1 MEPVK
6 DAQPKPVDDGA
17 RWQEYEAR
25 KQAWAAAHPGATDA
39 EYRWAI
45 REIADDL
52 GI

>member
-1 MEPVK
+1 MQPVK
-6 DAQPKPVDDGA
+6 DKQREPVSEAA

-25 KQAWAAAHPGATDA
+25 KQAWSAAHPGATDA
-39 EYRWAI
+39 EYRRAI